1 MSHDAERAYVASVLD
16 HRDAQLERARA
27 EMDRRVSEL
36 RDEWSAGVAHQ
47 VAAAEAAARQRQ
59 EARIEWLRSLAGD
72 DDAANE
78 PPAGSRTDAS
88 ASTANPAGH
97 SDSRQEPDPRAA
109 ELAEVSRLKALSMS
123 DYAEE
128 RERLGI
134 GSSARARGIFTQ

>member
-1 MSHDAERAYVASVLD
+1 MLD
-16 HRDAQLERARA
+16 YRDAQLDRAKA

-47 VAAAEAAARQRQ
+47 VATS
-59 EARIEWLRSLAGD
+59 EARVRQLQEDQVTWLRSLAGD

-78 PPAGSRTDAS
+78 PPAGSRTDTS

-109 ELAEVSRLKALSMS
+109 ELAEAERIRTMPMQDWAEVRKTLIRTS
-123 DYAEE
+123 DG
-128 RERLGI
+128 LFG
-134 GSSARARGIFTQ
+134 